1 MAMTVPLVLLALAG
15 LVSIAAAAFL
25 VALPLG
31 LLVAGVEALAAAYV
45 IRYLGVRDEVT
56 RRAR

>member
-1 MAMTVPLVLLALAG
+1 MTVPLVLLALAG

-31 LLVAGVEALAAAYV
+31 LLVVGAEAIVAAYV
-45 IRYLGVRDEVT
+45 IRYLGVR
-56 RRAR
+56 AP